1 MKRRIAAS
9 AGHSNVP
16 GQDMG
21 AQGNGIIEGNETVVL
36 RNLIVQEFR
45 NRKEPISVDPD
56 SNVTFKTVALFK
68 QYFGKEDILLDIH
81 FNASSNPKATGCE
94 VLVPAYMDI
103 QERDLATNLVAAVS
117 GVLNISNRGVKTEL
131 QSARKKLLWMSIPAI
146 TVLLEVCFISNP
158 SDVSKY
164 NAHKEELAKVITNI
178 LLVHKYK

>member
-1 MKRRIAAS
+1 MSRRIAIS
-9 AGHSNVP
+9 AGHSNMH

-21 AQGNGIIEGNETVVL
+21 AQGNGIIEGIETVSL
-36 RNLIVQEFR
+36 RNLIVQNFKAK
-45 NRKEPISVDPD
+45 KESVSVDPD

-68 QYFGKEDILLDIH
+68 QYFGSEDILLDIH
-81 FNASSNPKATGCE
+81 FNASANPKATGCE

-103 QERDLATNLVAAVS
+103 HERDLATDLVAAVS
-117 GVLNISNRGVKTEL
+117 GILNIPNRGVKTET

-158 SDVSKY
+158 TDVKSY
-164 NAHKEELAKVITNI
+164 FANKEHLAKAITTI